1 MDYIKQLEEL
11 VKNDI
16 SVEINETIK
25 EIEAELAKKKDKD
38 LKEELQYMKQVKQY
52 FDEVLVDIENNTI
65 SQEEAL
71 DILEGLEDMRIE
83 NQEV

>member
-25 EIEAELAKKKDKD
+25 EIEVELAKKKDKD

>member
-25 EIEAELAKKKDKD
+25 EIEAELTKKKDKD

>member
-83 NQEV
+83 NQEI

>member
-11 VKNDI
+11 VKEDVL
-16 SVEINETIK
+16 VEVNENIR
-25 EIEAELAKKKDKD
+25 EIREELAKKSTND
-38 LKEELQYMKQVKQY
+38 LKEELEYMKQIKQY
-52 FDEVLVDIENNTI
+52 FDEVLADIENNTI

-71 DILEGLEDMRIE
+71 DIIEGLEDMRAE